1 MLGILM
7 DGGWMM
13 IPLLLCSIV
22 GFAVIIDRFRTFRS
36 VGFDQEAF
44 RKEVRGLLEDGNVEG
59 ALEKCQ
65 GSEGPVAA
73 TLLVGLQRFCKQLS
87 RGRSTEQAAQAATK
101 SMEEYA
107 PKALHPLENRLNV
120 LVLVAAIA
128 PLLGMTG
135 TVTGMITSFDVMA
148 SSAGLDPGAVAGGIS
163 EALITTAAG
172 LIIAI
177 PCSVCYNY
185 FTRRVDDMAATIE
198 TGLADITETIGEVS

>member
-13 IPLLLCSIV
+13 VPLLLCSIL
-22 GFAVIIDRFRTFRS
+22 GLAVIIDRAR
-36 VGFDQEAF
+36 AF
-44 RKEVRGLLEDGNVEG
+44 RAAGGGHEALRKSVRTKLDEG
-59 ALEKCQ
+59 DVNAAIDLVAGQ
-65 GSEGPVAA
+65 EGPVAA
-73 TLLVGLQRFCKQLS
+73 TLLNGLNRFVRLMGKD
-87 RGRSTEQAAQAATK
+87 RAAEDAANAAVR

-107 PKALHPLENRLNV
+107 PKALRPLETRLNL

-148 SSAGLDPGAVAGGIS
+148 SAAGLDPGAVAGGIG

-172 LIIAI
+172 LLVAM
-177 PCSVCYNY
+177 PCAVCYNL
-185 FTRRVDDMAATIE
+185 FTRKIDDLSATID
-198 TGLADITETIGEVS
+198 TALADVMETLGEA

>member
-13 IPLLLCSIV
+13 IPLLLCSIL
-22 GFAVIIDRFRTFRS
+22 GLAVIIDRARAFCA
-36 VGFDQEAF
+36 VGGAHEAL
-44 RKEVRGLLEDGNVEG
+44 RKAVRAKLEAGDLAG
-59 ALEKCQ
+59 AQ
-65 GSEGPVAA
+65 QVAATASGPVAA
-73 TLLVGLQRFCKQLS
+73 TLLTGVNRFCRLS
-87 RGRSTEQAAQAATK
+87 VKGRDAEQAAQGAVK

-107 PKALHPLENRLNV
+107 PKAMRPLELRLNL

-148 SSAGLDPGAVAGGIS
+148 SSAGLDPGAVAGGIG

-172 LIIAI
+172 LLVAI
-177 PCSVCYNY
+177 PCAVAYNL
-185 FTRRVDDMAATIE
+185 FTRRIDDLTSTVDQALTDFME
-198 TGLADITETIGEVS
+198 TLGE